1 MVHLVPA
8 GHIKEDVTLLADS
21 GAAGVFRHMLY
32 CLIKNKEINNKN
44 QKIFKKLH
52 ISSSI

>member
-21 GAAGVFRHMLY
+21 GAAGVFQTHAIL
-32 CLIKNKEINNKN
+32 LNKK
-44 QKIFKKLH
+44 
-52 ISSSI
+52 